1 MTTVASE
8 RPLIS
13 VVIPTH
19 QRAALLER
27 SVASLTDQTL
37 SRAQFEVIVVDDG
50 STDST
55 AEVCARLAEQ
65 LPLRSFRIEN
75 SGISAAKNLGLFAS
89 RSPLVLFFD
98 DDDLADS
105 ALLEAHV
112 EAHREYPEENIA
124 VLGYTT
130 WAEELEVTPVM
141 HHVTQVGQQMF
152 FYNGIE
158 DGAMLD
164 HTFFWGGRASCKR
177 SFLAQH
183 GTFDPDFPAI
193 IEDIELG
200 FRLAKHGFSVFHTR
214 AAKSFMVRPV
224 TYDAFTAR
232 CVKRGRA
239 LWLFGDRHPDPAVA
253 SYCRIAEALER
264 WPSIEPA
271 LGARM
276 DRVREFE
283 ERHSQRGG
291 LGQDELAELDELY
304 RWTFEALQVRGIAEA
319 DAEAENPGTARK
331 SPRADPVGP
340 TRLPPICPD
349 PVFIIG
355 SPRSGTT
362 VLGQA
367 LAEHSVLWT
376 SGESYMLFHLFKE
389 AWAERAFDR
398 SMEVPGP
405 RWLRVEG
412 VDKQEYLAYLGM
424 GLNALY
430 TSRSGGLRWLDHT
443 PLYTYVANTL
453 ADLFPGA
460 RFIHILRDGREV
472 VNSMVRFARAATDA
486 EVGDFL
492 ERTVAWSTDMRS
504 ACEAWRE
511 HVDVAA
517 AFCVKHPDRS
527 TVVRHE
533 DLVAAPEATLRDIH
547 GFLGISDEGGP
558 ARFLTSRRVNS
569 SYGEGPR
576 PSAVQLWEG
585 WDEEKR
591 RVFAEIAGPAMVEHG
606 YATSEELGGVSDSA
620 RVAG

>member
-1 MTTVASE
+1 MTAAASD

-27 SVASLTDQTL
+27 CLDSLKEQTL
-37 SRAQFEVIVVDDG
+37 ARAQFEVVVVDDG
-50 STDST
+50 STDET
-55 AEVCARLAEQ
+55 KAVCERFAEG
-65 LPLRSFRIEN
+65 LPLVYFRIEN

-89 RSPLVLFFD
+89 QSPLVLFFD
-98 DDDLADS
+98 DDDLAD
-105 ALLEAHV
+105 AAMLEAHV
-112 EAHREYPEENIA
+112 EAHRAHPEENVA

-141 HHVTQVGQQMF
+141 HHVTEVGQQMF
-152 FYNGIE
+152 FYKGIE

-164 HTFFWGGRASCKR
+164 HTFFWGGRSSCKR
-177 SFLAQH
+177 SFLAQY
-183 GTFDPDFPAI
+183 GAFDQDFPAI

-200 FRLAKHGFSVFHTR
+200 FRLARHGFSVFHTR

-224 TYDAFTAR
+224 TYDEFAAR

-239 LWLFGDRHPDPAVA
+239 LWLFADRHAEAAVK
-253 SYCRIAEALER
+253 SYCRVEEALER
-264 WPSIEPA
+264 WPALQPA
-271 LGARM
+271 LEAKM
-276 DRVREFE
+276 DRVRELEHEPAPLGPE
-283 ERHSQRGG
+283 E
-291 LGQDELAELDELY
+291 LTELDELY
-304 RWTFEALQVRGIAEA
+304 RWTFEALQVRGIVE
-319 DAEAENPGTARK
+319 AEAENSETARA
-331 SPRADPVGP
+331 SSRVMSGGA
-340 TRLPPICPD
+340 THLPPICPD

-367 LAEHSVLWT
+367 LAEHSALWT
-376 SGESYMLFHLFKE
+376 SGESYMLFHLFRE
-389 AWAERAFDR
+389 AWAEQAFDR

-412 VDKQEYLAYLGM
+412 VGKQEYLAYIGM

-443 PLYTYVANTL
+443 PLYTYVADTL

-460 RFIHILRDGREV
+460 RFIHLLRDGREV
-472 VNSMVRFARAATDA
+472 VNSMVRFAGAATDA
-486 EVGDFL
+486 EIGDFL

-511 HVDVAA
+511 HVDVAT
-517 AFCVKHPDRS
+517 AFCDEHPDRA

-533 DLVAAPEATLRDIH
+533 DLVAAPEATCRDIH
-547 GFLGISDEGGP
+547 RFLGITDEGGP
-558 ARFLTSRRVNS
+558 GRFLTSRRVNS

-585 WDEEKR
+585 WDEESR
-591 RVFAEIAGPAMVEHG
+591 RAFAEIAGPAMVEHG
-606 YATSEELGGVSDSA
+606 YATPEDLGGLADA
-620 RVAG
+620 AHVAG